1 MMDQQTTA
9 KFEGWAVIELF
20 GHNREAGYVT
30 TQYFG
35 DKAMFQIDVPEL
47 PLRDYE
53 LKRPQYIGSTFAPVG
68 TKVQKAAKE
77 GRTRI
82 ISPGAVYALN
92 PCSKDLCIAALEELA
107 PREIKIVEL
116 AKSNQI
122 AAAVE
127 PGRVGSIHEDPDGAR
142 CDSCGAEVGTPHS
155 LTCEYEQV
163 PL

>member
-1 MMDQQTTA
+1 M
-9 KFEGWAVIELF
+9 IELF

-53 LKRPQYIGSTFAPVG
+53 LKRPQYIGSTLAPVG

-92 PCSKDLCIAALEELA
+92 PCSKDLCLAALEELA

-122 AAAVE
+122 
-127 PGRVGSIHEDPDGAR
+127 GSGQPDLRSAEDSPSRPEEEEYIGPEENGDGLEEEY
-142 CDSCGAEVGTPHS
+142 DEEETS
-155 LTCEYEQV
+155 L
-163 PL
+163 